1 MAARTIHLHSCF
13 VVHSATDGLGTK
25 NQGSRL
31 KNIVLI
37 TDSPPKPHT
46 VRQEETE
53 HSLAAW
59 GSPGMPARLVLTYL
73 IPHDASRLA
82 TCLFVSSHQLPLPS
96 LPASAKRPSFQTSHH
111 DFTALVL
118 NS

>member
-1 MAARTIHLHSCF
+1 MSGDSKGHAWQQEQFIFTGASWFTQLLMDWELK
-13 VVHSATDGLGTK
+13 T
-25 NQGSRL
+25 QGSRL

-46 VRQEETE
+46 VSQEETE

-59 GSPGMPARLVLTYL
+59 GSPGMPTHFVLTYL

-82 TCLFVSSHQLPLPS
+82 TCLFVPRHQIPLPS
-96 LPASAKRPSFQTSHH
+96 LPASAKCPSLQT
-111 DFTALVL
+111 
-118 NS
+118 